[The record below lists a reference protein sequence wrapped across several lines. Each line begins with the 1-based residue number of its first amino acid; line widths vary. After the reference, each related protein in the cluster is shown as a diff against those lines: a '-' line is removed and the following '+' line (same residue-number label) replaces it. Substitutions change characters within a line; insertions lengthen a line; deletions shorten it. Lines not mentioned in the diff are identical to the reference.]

1 MGTGFIGY
9 LGMGAK
15 FFNVLVT
22 NNHVI
27 KSVGDAMGC
36 QLKFENA
43 FDRGRHCTVKLCDA
57 IAEAPDN
64 FWTSSENEVCV
75 CSYVCVCSCVC
86 VFVSVRVCSS
96 RFWFIYYSLCTL
108 TVGFHHHQID

>member
-9 LGMGAK
+9 LGMGGK

-27 KSVGDAMGC
+27 QSVEDAIGC
-36 QLKFENA
+36 RLKFENA

-57 IAEAPDN
+57 IAQDPDN
-64 FWTSSENEVCV
+64 FWTSLEVCGFV
-75 CSYVCVCSCVC
+75 CGCAYVHIHV
-86 VFVSVRVCSS
+86 
-96 RFWFIYYSLCTL
+96 
-108 TVGFHHHQID
+108 